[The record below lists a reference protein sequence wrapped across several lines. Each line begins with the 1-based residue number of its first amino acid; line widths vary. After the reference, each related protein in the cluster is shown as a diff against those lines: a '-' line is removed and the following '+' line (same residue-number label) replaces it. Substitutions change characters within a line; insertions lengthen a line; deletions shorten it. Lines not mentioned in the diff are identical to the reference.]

1 MSGSTVL
8 AILGLALAVVGASTP
23 ASAIGKKT
31 TSVSDEPREY
41 KRSLF
46 SGNESRIV
54 QFGWLS
60 SDCKGPAPDVHVVT
74 QPNKGT
80 LRFEETAGTV
90 TASTTALQEKCFGK
104 PVSRTALYYRANEK
118 SVGRDRVVLDVDTK
132 LGHVVRYIILVDIKP
147 GTRDAEKAD
156 NSQTR
161 PVPERISRTVLNG
174 NETRLAAPN
183 YLNMDCSSG
192 PLPDVRI
199 VEAPKNGA
207 YRTEETT
214 IAAERE
220 LSKPRAAC
228 NGKPINAI
236 AVYYKPKPD
245 FTGSDEMGI
254 DVDFHDGTVRRYIYT
269 ITIR

>member
-1 MSGSTVL
+1 MSGSARL
-8 AILGLALAVVGASTP
+8 AILGLALAVVAASTP
-23 ASAIGKKT
+23 AGAIGKKT
-31 TSVSDEPREY
+31 ASVDEPREY

-46 SGNESRIV
+46 SGSESRIV
-54 QFGWLS
+54 QFGWLG
-60 SDCKGPAPDVHVVT
+60 SDCKVPAPDIHVVT

-90 TASTTALQEKCFGK
+90 TASTTALEKKCFGK
-104 PVSRTALYYRANEK
+104 PVSHTTLYYRANEK
-118 SVGRDRVVLDVDTK
+118 SVGRDRVVLDADTK

-156 NSQTR
+156 RSQIR

-183 YLNMDCSSG
+183 YLNADCSSG

-199 VEAPKNGA
+199 VEPPKNGA
-207 YRTEETT
+207 YRTEETS
-214 IAAERE
+214 IAAERQVG
-220 LSKPRAAC
+220 KPREAC
-228 NGKPINAI
+228 NGKPVNAI

-245 FTGSDEMGI
+245 FTGIDEMGI
-254 DVDFHDGTVRRYIYT
+254 DVDFRNGTVRRYIYT
-269 ITIR
+269 ITVR